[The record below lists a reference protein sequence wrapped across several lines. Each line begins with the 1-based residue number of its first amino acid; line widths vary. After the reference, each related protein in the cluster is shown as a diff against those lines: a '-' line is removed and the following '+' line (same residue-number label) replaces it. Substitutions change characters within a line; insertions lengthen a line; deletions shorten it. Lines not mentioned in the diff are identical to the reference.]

1 LICCFLLGEG
11 IWRAVR
17 VLLETRRRVPA
28 GVPRTNLGLAPTG
41 MV

>member
-1 LICCFLLGEG
+1 MVGSQ
-11 IWRAVR
+11 A